1 MHFRIRI
8 RIGGSIPERG
18 SEGDRRRPSLFQE
31 ATAAAA
37 ECVKCEQ
44 DGVFV
49 QLQSAEVGE
58 RERVCGVDWSGIAG
72 KRSRERERGYN
83 GQNDGRR
90 NHRR

>member
-44 DGVFV
+44 DEEWKTKESLCNCS
-49 QLQSAEVGE
+49 LQRWG
-58 RERVCGVDWSGIAG
+58 RERVEWIGVA
-72 KRSRERERGYN
+72 
-83 GQNDGRR
+83 
-90 NHRR
+90 